1 MNRTDFR
8 RWWKDFSARFPDT
21 AEWITKLDKDAASD
35 ENAVATLKVWEE
47 VLADVAYQD
56 AMQASKLLSTGE
68 EERPDYSRRE
78 DTPKIIREIARRA
91 EVGRSPSRVEFWE
104 LGYREQCQVCHDT
117 GVVVVVGCLLMKV
130 IVGII
135 RGQVPEERYWTQKY
149 REVCA
154 NCGECALG
162 KRRWTDAQHQ
172 LAPGR
177 RFNRNYHIAV
187 YHGDTESQAAVD
199 EIFAEARRILEA
211 SEARCKQSSN
221 GPPKGDDVLTD
232 LKEFDDET

>member
-21 AEWITKLDKDAASD
+21 AEWITKLDKDTESD

-47 VLADVAYQD
+47 VLADVAFQD

-91 EVGRSPSRVEFWE
+91 EVGRSPVKMDDWRHDRPVRCKVCNDSGQVE
-104 LGYREQCQVCHDT
+104 
-117 GVVVVVGCLLMKV
+117 VVHWKLMEV

-135 RGQVPEERYWTQKY
+135 RQQTPGDRYFVCNY
-149 REVCA
+149 RTA
-154 NCGECALG
+154 TARCGECALG

-177 RFNRNYHIAV
+177 RFNRNFHIPV
-187 YHGDTESQAAVD
+187 YDGDTEKQATVD
-199 EIFAEARRILEA
+199 EIFADARSMLERAEA
-211 SEARCKQSSN
+211 KQ
-221 GPPKGDDVLTD
+221 
-232 LKEFDDET
+232 F